1 MTVRELKNFMSLEQ
15 NVSLT
20 DEECKQII
28 EEYEPSILRRKSQLL
43 SASGFSH
50 FMVFDEMHDLI
61 DHYQTEHVTQVM
73 FKIEFANSSQ
83 FTVECFLRFCFVVKM
98 SADNV
103 ILKFFDIFAYEFS
116 LFSAQLSFYALIK
129 SIGLK
134 KRLN

>member
-73 FKIEFANSSQ
+73 FKIEFANSQWNVS
-83 FTVECFLRFCFVVKM
+83 LGFV
-98 SADNV
+98 
-103 ILKFFDIFAYEFS
+103 S
-116 LFSAQLSFYALIK
+116 L
-129 SIGLK
+129 
-134 KRLN
+134 